1 LESTPALPAVD
12 LPVIRDAK
20 LSLDTTY
27 RVKYHG
33 LYTAFPD
40 GSLMVTYRP
49 AAPSDAEACIVLR
62 GQTRENAIRPATLA
76 SYGITAK
83 SWAENVETGRSSG
96 IVCIDANRIV
106 GYCFGDTHTG
116 EILVLALLP
125 KYEGQEIGKTLL
137 SQVVTTLRQLGHKR
151 LFLGCSRN
159 PEHRSYGFYRHLGWK
174 TKGTT
179 DAHGDEV
186 LELI

>member
-1 LESTPALPAVD
+1 
-12 LPVIRDAK
+12 
-20 LSLDTTY
+20 
-27 RVKYHG
+27 
-33 LYTAFPD
+33 
-40 GSLMVTYRP
+40 MVTYRP
-49 AAPSDAEACIVLR
+49 ATPSDADECIALR
-62 GQTRENAIRPATLA
+62 GQTRENPIRSATLA

-96 IVCIDANRIV
+96 IVCIEANRIV
-106 GYCFGDTHTG
+106 GYCFGDNHTG
-116 EILVLALLP
+116 EITVLALFP
-125 KYEGQEIGKTLL
+125 EYEDRGIGKTLL

-174 TKGTT
+174 ATGAA